1 MVADIGEGADRD
13 NLPCGAGA
21 PAAHAP
27 DDGVRREISMS
38 SVRVAS
44 GTVASAACLTI
55 GASVPSISSRIAE
68 RAGFERICPSASTS
82 VSAGTRCLVWRALWP
97 VRPHV
102 RVVAEL
108 PPAPGS
114 CGSG

>member
-1 MVADIGEGADRD
+1 
-13 NLPCGAGA
+13 
-21 PAAHAP
+21 
-27 DDGVRREISMS
+27 MS

-82 VSAGTRCLVWRALWP
+82 VSAGDTLSSMARIVAGSSARA
-97 VRPHV
+97 R
-102 RVVAEL
+102 
-108 PPAPGS
+108 G
-114 CGSG
+114 C